1 MIIDSLNQKNISL
14 YKLSLFIGLQLILIP
29 TLIFISSVTL
39 FWLQVPIF
47 PTILYILILALAF
60 YLLKYIFLIHYIAFF
75 FTLMIVS
82 FSLILSNQL
91 YDFSWDGQWYH
102 QPAIMA
108 LASGW
113 NPFSHHFL
121 SDWNSNFA
129 ENITSEIYINHY
141 AKSSWIIQSIIFKVT
156 NSFESAKA
164 LSLLYAF
171 ATFFISFSFLI
182 KIESIKIFTKVL
194 IATFITLNPVFICQI
209 STFYVDGQ
217 MFFLIAILIIS
228 LSAIVIYE
236 DNRFIIPLFASS
248 ILLINIK
255 FTGLVYTASFFF
267 IGLTFLIY
275 LKRKTTKNF
284 LFLSILVMLFGTL
297 YLGYQPYITN
307 IIYEKNP
314 FYPAIKNDG
323 STILDM
329 QASKDFLQKNRL
341 EKLFLSTFSKSQT
354 TIPDIPELKIP
365 FTIQKQELWTYTN
378 GDSVRVGGF
387 GPLFGSIL
395 LMLLITLITLVII
408 NYEFSI
414 EKIRA
419 ICFILILIS
428 CSSLLNPEA
437 WWARHTPQIWLIVIV
452 LLGTLVSESRKI
464 PVFIGKISII
474 IIAINIL
481 IVSAYNIPN
490 EFEKT
495 AQYHNQMRML
505 KNMSKNRQLE
515 IIFTENNKAVDKRRL
530 EFFGV
535 KFRESSNI
543 DCVNPMLIGFP
554 ESRKMQVCLTKD
566 QP

>member
-1 MIIDSLNQKNISL
+1 MIIDWLNQKNISL

-60 YLLKYIFLIHYIAFF
+60 YLMKYSFLIHYMAFL
-75 FTLMIVS
+75 FTIMIVF

-121 SDWNSNFA
+121 SDWSSNFA

-141 AKSSWIIQSIIFKVT
+141 AKSSWIIQSIIFKIT

-171 ATFFISFSFLI
+171 ATFLISLSFLI
-182 KIESIKIFTKVL
+182 KIESIKFFTKL
-194 IATFITLNPVFICQI
+194 IIAAFVTLNPVFICQI

-217 MFFLIAILIIS
+217 LFFLIAILIIS

-236 DNRFIIPLFASS
+236 DNRFIISLFSSS

-275 LKRKTTKNF
+275 LKRKTAKSF

-307 IIYEKNP
+307 IIYKNNP

-341 EKLFLSTFSKSQT
+341 EKIFLSTFSKSQI

-365 FTIQKQELWTYTN
+365 FTIQKQELWAYTN
-378 GDSVRVGGF
+378 GDGVRVGGF

-395 LMLLITLITLVII
+395 LMLFITLITLVIT
-408 NYEFSI
+408 NYKNSI

-428 CSSLLNPEA
+428 FSSLLNPEA
-437 WWARHTPQIWLIVIV
+437 WWARHAPQIWLIMIV
-452 LLGTLVSESRKI
+452 LLGALVSESHKI
-464 PVFIGKISII
+464 YVFIGKISVTMV
-474 IIAINIL
+474 AINIL

-495 AQYHNQMRML
+495 TQYINQMKIL
-505 KNMSKNRQLE
+505 KDISKNGLLK
-515 IIFTENNKAVDKRRL
+515 ITFAANNKAVDKRRL
-530 EFFGV
+530 DFFGV
-535 KFRESSNI
+535 NFEESSNG
-543 DCVNPMLIGFP
+543 CENPIFIGFP
-554 ESRKMQVCLTKD
+554 EDRRMKLCF
-566 QP
+566 